1 MKKVIAYLFAFMLII
16 VGVLSLASCSGDSFY
31 KEWTNA
37 GAEIETTHMF
47 KSVTVDEVDALLK
60 NSEKNT
66 FALFFGSSVANGE
79 KNSDAA
85 SDVTAMQ
92 YTADVKNYK
101 GKVYFLTITEIK
113 KSKDKVLDVKK
124 KLGEQIDFSMASNNV
139 GCVMYKNGKIEF
151 KTINDNAGTTNKF
164 EINGKVS
171 VVAILEYVIEQS
183 TVENWPTVE

>member
-1 MKKVIAYLFAFMLII
+1 
-16 VGVLSLASCSGDSFY
+16 
-31 KEWTNA
+31 
-37 GAEIETTHMF
+37 
-47 KSVTVDEVDALLK
+47 
-60 NSEKNT
+60 
-66 FALFFGSSVANGE
+66 
-79 KNSDAA
+79 
-85 SDVTAMQ
+85 MQ

-139 GCVMYKNGKIEF
+139 GCIMYKAGKIEF

-183 TVENWPTVE
+183 TVQNWPTVE